1 MNPNPT
7 APAPFC
13 PCLLLFLLASRLRP
27 VRIPPASRLLLLLLP
42 LLLPSSSPLPSLSSS
57 NDRSVIVT
65 NDGNYLENR
74 RNIEGM
80 TSYWNKFWKV
90 ICW

>member
-27 VRIPPASRLLLLLLP
+27 VRIPPASRLLLLLP
-42 LLLPSSSPLPSLSSS
+42 LLLLPPSSPLL
-57 NDRSVIVT
+57 
-65 NDGNYLENR
+65 
-74 RNIEGM
+74 
-80 TSYWNKFWKV
+80 K
-90 ICW
+90 